1 MNSQLPRVNCH
12 LYPHIPLYIRIYPIH
27 FVFHPLQTRFVRH
40 QPPIIIDLA
49 YLHWHVQIQPV
60 MKTLLLGIKGDFY
73 HRINESE
80 KE

>member
-12 LYPHIPLYIRIYPIH
+12 LYPNIPLHIRIYPIH
-27 FVFHPLQTRFVRH
+27 FVFHPLQTRFVRY
-40 QPPIIIDLA
+40 QPPFIIDLP